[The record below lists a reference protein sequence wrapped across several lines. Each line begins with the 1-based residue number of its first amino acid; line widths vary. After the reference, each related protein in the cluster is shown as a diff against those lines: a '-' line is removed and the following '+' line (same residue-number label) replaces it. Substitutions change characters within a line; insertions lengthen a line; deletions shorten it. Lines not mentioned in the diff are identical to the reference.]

1 MSEQLLVRDAMAPLS
16 EMIQSGQTLVAARQR
31 MQGDTRVKSLIVVE
45 GDRPVGMLRYGD
57 VSGAEVR
64 QGTTVADVMVTDVP
78 TARGDQ
84 TLEELS
90 GLMTQYDV
98 DRLPVVDANG
108 ALIGE
113 LPRVALTQAQTTST
127 EATGWAE
134 ASTVGHPREQ
144 EPVYDLKKDMAV
156 VGVQGSKVGK
166 VREVTADALT
176 GSLTHVVVHTGLL
189 FGKDKSIP
197 VDLIDHVAG
206 DEIYLKVDKS
216 DVDMLPDIHANA

>member
-1 MSEQLLVRDAMAPLS
+1 MVEQVLVRDAMAPPA
-16 EMIQSGQTLVAARQR
+16 EVIQAGQTLVAARQR
-31 MQGDTRVKSLIVVE
+31 MQGDTQVKSLIVVE
-45 GDRPVGMLRYGD
+45 GVQPVGMLRYGD
-57 VSGAEVR
+57 VSGAEAR
-64 QGTTVADVMVTDVP
+64 QGTVADAMVTDIPV
-78 TARGDQ
+78 ARADQ

-90 GLMTQYDV
+90 GLMTQYDI
-98 DRLPVVDANG
+98 DRLPVVDDTG

-113 LPRVALTQAQTTST
+113 LPRAALTQAQTTSA

-134 ASTVGHPREQ
+134 ASTVGHPRE
-144 EPVYDLKKDMAV
+144 EEAVYDLHKDMAV
-156 VGVQGSKVGK
+156 LGAQGSKVGK
-166 VREVTADALT
+166 VKEVTSDALT

-197 VDLIDHVAG
+197 VDLIDHIAG

>member
-1 MSEQLLVRDAMAPLS
+1 MAEQLLVRDAMTPPS
-16 EMIQSGQTLVAARQR
+16 EVIQASHTLVAARQR

-45 GDRPVGMLRYGD
+45 GDQPVGMLRYGD

-64 QGTTVADVMVTDVP
+64 QGTVADVMVTDVP
-78 TARGDQ
+78 AARDDQ

-98 DRLPVVDANG
+98 DRLPVIDAAG
-108 ALIGE
+108 AMIGE
-113 LPRVALTQAQTTST
+113 LPRAALTQAQTTTT

-134 ASTVGHPREQ
+134 TSTVGNPREQ

-166 VREVTADALT
+166 VKEVTADALT

-206 DEIYLKVDKS
+206 DEIHLKVDKS

>member
-1 MSEQLLVRDAMAPLS
+1 MSEQLLVRDAMTAPT
-16 EMIQSGQTLVAARQR
+16 EMIQAGQTLVAARQR

-45 GDRPVGMLRYGD
+45 GDQPVGMLRYGD

-78 TARGDQ
+78 AARDDQ
-84 TLEELS
+84 TLAELS

-98 DRLPVVDANG
+98 DRLPVVDAAG

-113 LPRVALTQAQTTST
+113 LPRVALTQAQTTT
-127 EATGWAE
+127 AEATGWAE
-134 ASTVGHPREQ
+134 ASTVGHPREE

-156 VGVQGSKVGK
+156 VGAQGSKVGK
-166 VREVTADALT
+166 VKEVTADALT
-176 GSLTHVVVHTGLL
+176 GSLTHVVIHTGLL

-216 DVDMLPDIHANA
+216 DVDMLPDINANA

>member
-1 MSEQLLVRDAMAPLS
+1 MVEQVLVRDAMVPPA
-16 EMIQSGQTLVAARQR
+16 EVIQAGHTLVAARQR

-45 GDRPVGMLRYGD
+45 GEQPVGMLRYGD

-64 QGTTVADVMVTDVP
+64 QGTVTDAMVTDIPV
-78 TARGDQ
+78 ARADQ

-98 DRLPVVDANG
+98 DRLPVVDDTG

-113 LPRVALTQAQTTST
+113 LPRAALTQAQTTST

-134 ASTVGHPREQ
+134 ASTVGNPRAE
-144 EPVYDLKKDMAV
+144 EPVYDLRKDMAV
-156 VGVQGSKVGK
+156 VGAQGSKVGK
-166 VREVTADALT
+166 VKEVTADALT

-216 DVDMLPDIHANA
+216 DVDMLPDIHASA